1 MAQLVPAP
9 VPFRKTSLSSIF
21 LVSTL
26 SMFGSVL
33 ATIHWE
39 ALQVIFSSSD
49 SAAFHLPSQGHKAL
63 SPSMSSIHSTFSHY
77 RAKSLHMSFTACFS
91 IRQTMLVHLV

>member
-9 VPFRKTSLSSIF
+9 VPFRKTSSSSIF

-26 SMFGSVL
+26 LTFGSVP
-33 ATIHWE
+33 ATIHRE

-49 SAAFHLPSQGHKAL
+49 SAAFHLPSQGRKAL
-63 SPSMSSIHSTFSHY
+63 SPSTSSIHSTFSHY
-77 RAKSLHMSFTACFS
+77 RAKSLHMSFTAPFS
-91 IRQTMLVHLV
+91 IRQPIPVHPL